1 MSNTRESNGIR
12 SQSLTRAT
20 SSPLR
25 TEQKV
30 DNLSNGHIIP
40 GSQSPRSATSGSIRF
55 ADGPNGE
62 FPFHATNGTS
72 GQSPTNE
79 LFNKAKQPT
88 HSHTA
93 SVQGQT
99 PDQHMTTNND
109 EQPLSRKWTNQSGA
123 ATPPGRRSVQFA
135 RPDPSHSGQARQQ
148 SWEVEEGDNRGR
160 QGSSFMSKLKALAS
174 PMQTHS
180 RTMSGLTVGDSTI
193 EEHVPTTT
201 QSEPG
206 VHGDTGSEAD
216 ADGEES
222 ADEEGAHG
230 SSSAPRTK
238 RKTRRPPNPG
248 TQTAPTTP
256 RTPRLTSFFRDRD
269 RDSPV
274 GTPNT
279 VSTFRPTFLTRRATM
294 TDIPED
300 RRAGLSEDEGRNR
313 LEKQSTW
320 RRGSARAQQGW
331 GLSYSLG
338 RRQQD
343 GEESPDTRRP
353 INFRRITGLGQ
364 GANGEPSP
372 LAWRRQGDRT
382 ASVSAAKWRE
392 IKAGIKAMGRK
403 KKDPQ
408 MLVDHQKSAEL
419 MAELLAGA
427 PAALFAASMF
437 QSDEHGRKRLPV
449 LLEQLKVRI
458 VDSQR
463 IESRAGDRHMVFKIE
478 MEYGSGL
485 TRMKWVIHRTLRD
498 FTNLHVKYKLQMQ
511 QEKYIHRKGDDPS
524 RARLPRFPRSA
535 FPYLRGVRGL
545 ADEDEEEGED
555 GGTGGETSDP
565 HGDASGTD
573 RPARNKRRRSSFN
586 PLRRKSSIGTIHGT
600 TGEMA
605 ARTGGVVGA
614 LATAQ
619 HRREPYQERQRKK
632 LETYLQQ
639 MIRFLIFRADSNR
652 LCKFLELSALGIRLA
667 SEGGYHG
674 KEGLMVIQSGKGVD
688 FRRALNPA
696 LIKERHR
703 PMWFLVRHSYVVCV
717 DSPESMNIY
726 DVFLVDPDFATESR
740 KRLRD
745 QNPQELAKSAKP
757 SSKHHLLRLRN
768 SERKLK
774 LLARNERQLQQFK
787 ESISFMMGLTEW
799 SKPHRFDSF
808 APVRY
813 NVFARWLVDGRDY
826 MWNVS
831 RAISMARDVVYIHDW
846 WLSPELYMRRPA
858 AISQKWRLDRLLQ
871 KKAQEGVKIYIIVY
885 RNINSA
891 IPIDSEYTKFSLLDL
906 HANIFVQRSP
916 NQFRQNTFFWAH
928 HEKLCI
934 IDHSVAFCGGV
945 DLCFGRWDTP
955 EHSLVDDKLTGFELN
970 DAPKDA
976 DHCQLWPGKDYSN
989 PRVQDFYA
997 LDKPYEEMYDRTKIP
1012 RMPWHDIAMQMV
1024 GQPARDLTR
1033 HFVQRWNYIL
1043 RQRKPSRPT
1052 PFLLPPPDFIPED
1065 IQALGLDGTCEV
1077 QILRSC
1083 SSWSIGTPDKT
1094 EHSIMNAYVKLIEES
1109 EHFIYIENQFFISS
1123 CNVDGTL
1130 IQNTIGDAI
1139 VERIK
1144 RAYANDEDWRI
1155 IIVIPLMPGFQNT
1168 VDAQDGT
1175 SVRLI
1180 MQCQYR
1186 SISRGDTSIFA
1197 RLRDAGIEPEDY
1209 IQFYSLRQWGKIGPR
1224 KVLITEQ
1231 LYIHAKCMIVDDR
1244 VVIMGSANINE
1255 RSMLGSRDSEVAAV
1269 VRDTDM
1275 IPSVMAGEEYAVG
1288 RFPHTLRMRLMREH
1302 LGIDVD
1308 TLEEEERDSGE
1319 WDRDTEQ
1326 TVEPNSSSL
1335 ASPAT
1340 IHETERKLM
1349 DSTHRIQDDLIARSE
1364 NLYSFNHEHE
1374 GERSTIHELDGQ
1386 KDLSID
1392 AQSPQVADHQRDVR
1406 GEGADNMRSL
1416 SNELHVDGGRDS
1428 AFVGGDREVL
1438 VNDIATEG
1446 KGTLSSPG
1454 SPKNDSHGLS
1464 DFRKRSATQSKT
1476 RHRSK
1481 TLGLSDLS
1489 HFDSAAVALPPPTLP
1504 RMDTQALG
1512 LTQLSQLPALPVT
1525 DDTDIG
1531 GPPLT
1536 RRFSNTSAALVNP
1549 LISSMRRPVI
1559 DDDCMRDPVS
1569 PSFFLDIWH
1578 AVAENNTK
1586 LYRQVFRCMPDTEA
1600 RDWRAYKE
1608 FTAYNER
1615 FMQAQGLNKPS
1626 GRKAHESGVRSGPP
1640 GTGTKMESIP
1650 GLSTLQTVGEK
1661 AELAAERFLDEI
1673 SGGNRNNADADEKRD
1688 ASSNTKLENV
1698 SEWAE
1703 DQTKSLHASSQLD
1716 EKLALKAADDDLAA
1730 SKDSIEKDNNN
1741 TPTPNPSS
1749 DTTIAATTPD
1759 RPRSRTLQ
1767 NAESQTNSNGL
1778 YSSSSSTQ
1786 QPLKHSST
1794 AATAA
1799 GGGGGGRRRRATTRS
1814 SAASRAFAASDELL
1828 SKDEA
1833 EALLKLVQGTLVC
1846 WPYDWLEKEERGG
1859 NWLYNIDQ
1867 IAPIEIYD

>member
-1 MSNTRESNGIR
+1 MSQTRDSSGSVSPGTRSPRSHSPSSTSAANGIQR
-12 SQSLTRAT
+12 KPLPRILP
-20 SSPLR
+20 SPLHIEHSANGTR
-25 TEQKV
+25 
-30 DNLSNGHIIP
+30 NGHIIP
-40 GSQSPRSATSGSIRF
+40 LQENITPGTSGSKKLVDDPI
-55 ADGPNGE
+55 NE
-62 FPFHATNGTS
+62 FPFHASNGAL

-79 LFNKAKQPT
+79 LFSEPRQTSNSQK
-88 HSHTA
+88 SLN
-93 SVQGQT
+93 QGRSPSQNFSSGT
-99 PDQHMTTNND
+99 EEPA
-109 EQPLSRKWTNQSGA
+109 LSRKRTNQSGA
-123 ATPPGRRSVQFA
+123 GTPTGRRSVQFA
-135 RPDPSHSGQARQQ
+135 RSESSQLGQSRQQ
-148 SWEVEEGDNRGR
+148 SWETEDGDSRGR
-160 QGSSFMSKLKALAS
+160 QGSSLMSKLKALAS
-174 PMQTHS
+174 PMQPHG
-180 RTMSGLTVGDSTI
+180 RAASGFTGGDSI
-193 EEHVPTTT
+193 IDENVPTATE
-201 QSEPG
+201 SEAG
-206 VHGDTGSEAD
+206 ARSDTSSEAD

-222 ADEEGAHG
+222 GDEEGAHG
-230 SSSAPRTK
+230 SASQPKKK
-238 RKTRRPPNPG
+238 RKGRRIASNG
-248 TQTAPTTP
+248 LHTAPTTP
-256 RTPRLTSFFRDRD
+256 RTPRLPSFFRDRD
-269 RDSPV
+269 RESPV
-274 GTPNT
+274 ATPNT
-279 VSTFRPTFLTRRATM
+279 AVTLRPNFLTRRATM

-300 RRAGLSEDEGRNR
+300 RRVGLSEDEGRER
-313 LEKQSTW
+313 LRKQSTW
-320 RRGSARAQQGW
+320 RRGNTWVNQARGM
-331 GLSYSLG
+331 SYGLG

-353 INFRRITGLGQ
+353 SNFRRITGLAQ
-364 GANGEPSP
+364 PTPGEPSP
-372 LAWRRQGDRT
+372 YWRRQGDR
-382 ASVSAAKWRE
+382 ASSMSAAKWRE

-403 KKDPQ
+403 KKEQ

-463 IESRAGDRHMVFKIE
+463 IESRSGDRHMLFKIE

-498 FTNLHVKYKLQMQ
+498 FTNLHVKYKLQTQ
-511 QEKYIHRKGDDPS
+511 QERYIYRKGDDPS
-524 RARLPRFPRSA
+524 RARMPRFPRSA
-535 FPYLRGVRGL
+535 FPYLRQVRGL
-545 ADEDEEEGED
+545 ADEDDEEGEE

-565 HGDASGTD
+565 HADASGTD
-573 RPARNKRRRSSFN
+573 RPSKGKRRRSSFN
-586 PLRRKSSIGTIHGT
+586 PVRRKSSVGTLQGVAS
-600 TGEMA
+600 ESA
-605 ARTGGVVGA
+605 ARAGGVFSGA
-614 LATAQ
+614 ASAQ

-652 LCKFLELSALGIRLA
+652 LCRFLELSALGIRLA

-674 KEGLMVIQSGKGVD
+674 KEGLLVLRSSKGVD
-688 FRRALNPA
+688 FRRALKPGFV
-696 LIKERHR
+696 KERHR
-703 PMWFLVRHSYVVCV
+703 PMWFLVRHSYVVFV
-717 DSPESMNIY
+717 DSPEGMNIY
-726 DVFLVDPDFATESR
+726 DVFLVDPEFTTESKR

-745 QNPQELAKSAKP
+745 QKPQELAKSAKP
-757 SSKHHLLRLRN
+757 TSKHHQLRLQN

-774 LLARNERQLQQFK
+774 LLAKNERQLQQFK
-787 ESISFMMGLTEW
+787 DSIKFMVGLTEW

-808 APVRY
+808 APIRY

-871 KKAQEGVKIYIIVY
+871 KKAQEGVKIYVIVY

-928 HEKLCI
+928 HEKICI
-934 IDHSVAFCGGV
+934 VDHSVAFCGGV
-945 DLCFGRWDTP
+945 DLCFGRWDTA

-970 DAPKDA
+970 EAPKDA

-997 LDKPYEEMYDRTKIP
+997 LDKPYEEMYDRTKVP
-1012 RMPWHDIAMQMV
+1012 RMPWHDIAMQIV

-1077 QILRSC
+1077 QMLRSC
-1083 SSWSIGTPDKT
+1083 STWSIGTPDKT

-1123 CNVDGTL
+1123 CNVEGTV
-1130 IQNTIGDAI
+1130 IQNSIGDAI

-1155 IIVIPLMPGFQNT
+1155 FIIIPLMPGFQNT

-1197 RLRDAGIEPEDY
+1197 RLREAGIEPEDY

-1244 VVIMGSANINE
+1244 VVIIGSANINE
-1255 RSMLGSRDSEVAAV
+1255 RSMLGTRDSEVAAV

-1275 IPSVMAGEEYAVG
+1275 IPSIMAGQEYAVG

-1308 TLEEEERDSGE
+1308 TLEEEEREGEE
-1319 WDRDTEQ
+1319 WDRDTEP
-1326 TVEPNSSSL
+1326 TIDLSSSGP

-1340 IHETERKLM
+1340 VHETERKLM
-1349 DSTHRIQDDLIARSE
+1349 DSTHRVQDDLIARSE
-1364 NLYSFNHEHE
+1364 HLYSFNHEI
-1374 GERSTIHELDGQ
+1374 SLDGVSSPSEDTQ
-1386 KDLSID
+1386 KNLSED
-1392 AQSPQVADHQRDVR
+1392 AQQKPQLDGRTAKHIDHQRDVS
-1406 GEGADNMRSL
+1406 GEGVDNMR
-1416 SNELHVDGGRDS
+1416 ELDNQLNLDGGRDS
-1428 AFVGGDREVL
+1428 AFIGGDREVL
-1438 VNDIATEG
+1438 VHDIATEG
-1446 KGTLSSPG
+1446 KGTLRSP
-1454 SPKNDSHGLS
+1454 S
-1464 DFRKRSATQSKT
+1464 DCSQKQQEQRKKSASQRRSQGYQSKST
-1476 RHRSK
+1476 G
-1481 TLGLSDLS
+1481 LGLSDLS
-1489 HFDSAAVALPPPTLP
+1489 YFDPVTVALPPPTLP
-1504 RMDTQALG
+1504 RLDTLALG
-1512 LTQLSQLPALPVT
+1512 LTQVSQLPPLPVT

-1536 RRFSNTSAALVNP
+1536 RHLSSTTAASIVNP
-1549 LISSMRRPVI
+1549 LISSMRRPII
-1559 DDDCMRDPVS
+1559 DADCMRDPVS
-1569 PSFFLDIWH
+1569 PSFFADIWH
-1578 AVAENNTK
+1578 AVADNNTK
-1586 LYRQVFRCMPDTEA
+1586 LYRHVFRCMPDSEV
-1600 RDWRAYKE
+1600 RDWRAYKDYA
-1608 FTAYNER
+1608 AYNER
-1615 FMQAQGLNKPS
+1615 FMQAQGLNNSNNKSS
-1626 GRKAHESGVRSGPP
+1626 GRKAQDPPARSGPP
-1640 GTGTKMESIP
+1640 GAGTRIDQIP
-1650 GLSTLQTVGEK
+1650 GLAALQTVGEK
-1661 AELAAERFLDEI
+1661 AELAAERVLEEL
-1673 SGGNRNNADADEKRD
+1673 GARD
-1688 ASSNTKLENV
+1688 ASEKHEPAGADGSV
-1698 SEWAE
+1698 GEWAE
-1703 DQTKSLHASSQLD
+1703 AQAQRLQAPSSAALD
-1716 EKLALKAADDDLAA
+1716 EKAATDDNEHHQSSDPTTNN
-1730 SKDSIEKDNNN
+1730 KDSAS
-1741 TPTPNPSS
+1741 PTAARDFAP
-1749 DTTIAATTPD
+1749 TTEGDRARSHTLGAETVASAAT
-1759 RPRSRTLQ
+1759 
-1767 NAESQTNSNGL
+1767 
-1778 YSSSSSTQ
+1778 Q
-1786 QPLKHSST
+1786 QK
-1794 AATAA
+1794 
-1799 GGGGGGRRRRATTRS
+1799 RRRRATTRS
-1814 SAASRAFAASDELL
+1814 SAAAARAFAATDEVLAPE
-1828 SKDEA
+1828 EA

-1867 IAPIEIYD
+1867 IAPMEI

>member
-1 MSNTRESNGIR
+1 MSQTRDSSVSVSPGSRSPRSHSPLSTTGANGIR
-12 SQSLTRAT
+12 SKPLPSIP
-20 SSPLR
+20 SSPLQLEQR
-25 TEQKV
+25 TDGET
-30 DNLSNGHIIP
+30 NGHVVAARE
-40 GSQSPRSATSGSIRF
+40 SPRPYTSGSIKF
-55 ADGPNGE
+55 ANGPTGE
-62 FPFHATNGTS
+62 FPFHAANGTL
-72 GQSPTNE
+72 GQSPTND
-79 LFNKAKQPT
+79 LFVKPKESANSQQT
-88 HSHTA
+88 QS
-93 SVQGQT
+93 QGQT
-99 PDQHMTTNND
+99 LDQQSSTNTD
-109 EQPLSRKWTNQSGA
+109 EPALSRKRTNQSDA
-123 ATPPGRRSVQFA
+123 ATPTGRRSVQFA
-135 RPDPSHSGQARQQ
+135 RSESSHFGQSRQQ
-148 SWEVEEGDNRGR
+148 SWETEDGDNRGR
-160 QGSSFMSKLKALAS
+160 QGSSLMSKLKALAS
-174 PMQTHS
+174 PMQSHG
-180 RTMSGLTVGDSTI
+180 RAPSGFTGGDSVI
-193 EEHVPTTT
+193 DENVPTTT
-201 QSEPG
+201 ESEP
-206 VHGDTGSEAD
+206 VARSETSSEAD

-222 ADEEGAHG
+222 ADEERAEG
-230 SSSAPRTK
+230 STIRPK
-238 RKTRRPPNPG
+238 RRRKGRRIHSTGLN
-248 TQTAPTTP
+248 TAPTTP
-256 RTPRLTSFFRDRD
+256 KNPRLPSFFRDRD
-269 RDSPV
+269 RESPV
-274 GTPNT
+274 ATPT
-279 VSTFRPTFLTRRATM
+279 TTSTFRPNFLSRRATM

-300 RRAGLSEDEGRNR
+300 RRVGLSEDEGRDR
-313 LEKQSTW
+313 LAKQSTW
-320 RRGSARAQQGW
+320 RRGNGWVQQQARGM
-331 GLSYSLG
+331 SYSLG
-338 RRQQD
+338 KQRQQD
-343 GEESPDTRRP
+343 GEDSPDNRRP
-353 INFRRITGLGQ
+353 SNFRRITGIGQ
-364 GANGEPSP
+364 AANGEPSP
-372 LAWRRQGDRT
+372 LAWRRHGDR
-382 ASVSAAKWRE
+382 ASSVSAAKWKE
-392 IKAGIKAMGRK
+392 LKAGIRAMGRK
-403 KKDPQ
+403 KKEQ

-463 IESRAGDRHMVFKIE
+463 IESRTGDRHMLFKIE
-478 MEYGSGL
+478 LEYGSGL

-498 FTNLHVKYKLQMQ
+498 FTNLHVKYKLQTQ
-511 QEKYIHRKGDDPS
+511 QEKYIYRKGDDPS
-524 RARLPRFPRSA
+524 RARMPRFPRSA
-535 FPYLRGVRGL
+535 FPYLRQARGL
-545 ADEDEEEGED
+545 ADEDEEEGEEC
-555 GGTGGETSDP
+555 GTGGETSDP

-573 RPARNKRRRSSFN
+573 RPNKGKRRRSSFN
-586 PLRRKSSIGTIHGT
+586 PIRRKSSIGTINGV
-600 TGEMA
+600 TGEIA
-605 ARTGGVVGA
+605 ARAGGVGAVGSG
-614 LATAQ
+614 

-652 LCKFLELSALGIRLA
+652 LCRFLELSALGIRLA

-674 KEGLMVIQSGKGVD
+674 KEGLLVLQSSKGVD
-688 FRRALNPA
+688 FRRALKPGFV
-696 LIKERHR
+696 KERHR

-717 DSPESMNIY
+717 DSPEGMNIY
-726 DVFLVDPDFATESR
+726 DVFLVDPDFTTESKK

-745 QNPQELAKSAKP
+745 QNPQELAKSANP
-757 SSKHHLLRLRN
+757 TSKHHQLRLHN

-787 ESISFMMGLTEW
+787 ESIKFMVGLTEW
-799 SKPHRFDSF
+799 SKSHRFDSF
-808 APVRY
+808 APIRY

-871 KKAQEGVKIYIIVY
+871 RKAQEGVKIYIIVY

-928 HEKLCI
+928 HEKICI
-934 IDHSVAFCGGV
+934 VDHSVAFCGGV
-945 DLCFGRWDTP
+945 DLCFGRWDSP

-970 DAPKDA
+970 EAPKDA

-997 LDKPYEEMYDRTKIP
+997 LDKPYEEMYDRTKVP
-1012 RMPWHDIAMQMV
+1012 RMPWHDIAMQIV

-1083 SSWSIGTPDKT
+1083 STWSIGTPDRT

-1109 EHFIYIENQFFISS
+1109 EHFIYVENQFFISS
-1123 CNVDGTL
+1123 CNVEGTV

-1144 RAYANDEDWRI
+1144 RAYANDEDWRM

-1244 VVIMGSANINE
+1244 VVIIGSANINE
-1255 RSMLGSRDSEVAAV
+1255 RSMLGTRDSEVAAV

-1308 TLEEEERDSGE
+1308 ALEEEERTNEE
-1319 WDRDTEQ
+1319 WDRDTEP
-1326 TVEPNSSSL
+1326 TIDPNSSGP

-1340 IHETERKLM
+1340 VHETERKLM
-1349 DSTHRIQDDLIARSE
+1349 DSTHRVQDDLIARSE
-1364 NLYSFNHEHE
+1364 NLYSFNHLNDPDQVTSPDTEE
-1374 GERSTIHELDGQ
+1374 QKKLDENVLTP
-1386 KDLSID
+1386 KSI
-1392 AQSPQVADHQRDVR
+1392 DHQRDVR
-1406 GEGADNMRSL
+1406 GEGPDNMR
-1416 SNELHVDGGRDS
+1416 ELGNQLHLDGGRDS
-1428 AFVGGDREVL
+1428 AFVGGDREIL

-1446 KGTLSSPG
+1446 KGNLRSPG
-1454 SPKNDSHGLS
+1454 SENQKQRDPRNPT
-1464 DFRKRSATQSKT
+1464 AAQSKS
-1476 RHRSK
+1476 RGQSK
-1481 TLGLSDLS
+1481 SLGLSDLS
-1489 HFDSAAVALPPPTLP
+1489 YFDPISIALPPPHLTRL
-1504 RMDTQALG
+1504 DTQALG

-1536 RRFSNTSAALVNP
+1536 KRFSNAGASIVNP
-1549 LISSMRRPVI
+1549 LISTMRRPLV
-1559 DDDCMRDPVS
+1559 DSDCMRDPLS
-1569 PSFFLDIWH
+1569 PSFSIDIWH

-1586 LYRQVFRCMPDTEA
+1586 LYRQVFRCMPDSEA

-1615 FMQAQGLNKPS
+1615 FMQAQGLHKSS
-1626 GRKAHESGVRSGPP
+1626 GRKTTEASTRSGPP
-1640 GTGTKMESIP
+1640 GTGTRIESIP
-1650 GLSTLQTVGEK
+1650 GLSALQTVGEK
-1661 AELAAERFLDEI
+1661 AELMAEKVMEELG
-1673 SGGNRNNADADEKRD
+1673 GGNRNGDAGGSEKKDDSNALDG
-1688 ASSNTKLENV
+1688 TKLSSV
-1698 SEWAE
+1698 DDWAAE
-1703 DQTKSLHASSQLD
+1703 QAQRHLSSSTTLD
-1716 EKLALKAADDDLAA
+1716 EKAAAANDDAAAADANERDSTTLNGSSPSATRDFAA
-1730 SKDSIEKDNNN
+1730 PADAPANL
-1741 TPTPNPSS
+1741 
-1749 DTTIAATTPD
+1749 D
-1759 RPRSRTLQ
+1759 RPRASTLH
-1767 NAESQTNSNGL
+1767 AADA
-1778 YSSSSSTQ
+1778 Q
-1786 QPLKHSST
+1786 QQQ
-1794 AATAA
+1794 
-1799 GGGGGGRRRRATTRS
+1799 RRRRRGTTRS
-1814 SAASRAFAASDELL
+1814 SARAFAATDELL
-1828 SKDEA
+1828 GKDEA
-1833 EALLKLVQGTLVC
+1833 EALLRMVQGTLVC

-1867 IAPIEIYD
+1867 IAPMEI